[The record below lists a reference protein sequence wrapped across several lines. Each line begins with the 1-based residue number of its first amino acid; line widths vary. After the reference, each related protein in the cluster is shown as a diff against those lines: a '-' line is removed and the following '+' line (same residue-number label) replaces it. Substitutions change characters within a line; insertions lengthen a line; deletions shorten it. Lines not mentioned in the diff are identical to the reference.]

1 MVVVVTLMR
10 EVRVRVMMVVILC
23 QIGRRSGRLL
33 EGVMVVVVVV
43 LMR

>member
-1 MVVVVTLMR
+1 MR
-10 EVRVRVMMVVILC
+10 EVRVRVRVVMILC

-33 EGVMVVVVVV
+33 EGVMVGLVVVV